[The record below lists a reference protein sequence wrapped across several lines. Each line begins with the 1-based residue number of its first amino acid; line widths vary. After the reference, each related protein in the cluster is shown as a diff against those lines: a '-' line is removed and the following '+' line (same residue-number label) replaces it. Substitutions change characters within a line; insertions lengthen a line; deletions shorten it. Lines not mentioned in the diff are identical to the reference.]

1 MLLIILI
8 TVFSDGRFHVVSVDG
23 NVDGRIDISILTST
37 SRLIADSYS
46 DGVIVSARHLDTD

>member
-8 TVFSDGRFHVVSVDG
+8 TVCSDGRFDVVSVDG

-37 SRLIADSYS
+37 SRLIAIAM
-46 DGVIVSARHLDTD
+46 G